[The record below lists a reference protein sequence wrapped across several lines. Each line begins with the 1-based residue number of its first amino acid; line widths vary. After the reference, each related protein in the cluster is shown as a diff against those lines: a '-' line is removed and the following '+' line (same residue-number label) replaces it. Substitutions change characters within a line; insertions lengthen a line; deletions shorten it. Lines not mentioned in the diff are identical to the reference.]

1 MMTAPIVPTACVVAY
16 DLSSGSAHP
25 VARAAPSEP
34 ASPQLTKKHPVITEM
49 STAIS
54 TSR

>member
-25 VARAAPSEP
+25 VARAAPSGAGEP
-34 ASPQLTKKHPVITEM
+34 PVDEEASGHHRDEP
-49 STAIS
+49 AIS